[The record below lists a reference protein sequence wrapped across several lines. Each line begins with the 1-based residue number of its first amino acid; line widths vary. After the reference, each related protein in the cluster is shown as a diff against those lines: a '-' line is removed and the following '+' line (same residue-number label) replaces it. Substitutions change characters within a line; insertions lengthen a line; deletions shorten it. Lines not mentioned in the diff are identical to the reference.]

1 MDPMASQPSHDR
13 AAKRQRTQRGLTL
26 LELLVVLT
34 VAALAT
40 AAVSLSLRDPDQRAL
55 QREGERLA
63 ALLESGRSWS
73 RNSGQVLR
81 WTAGADGFAFEGH
94 TPKRAPE
101 AWQTPGIEVQW
112 TQVAQA
118 QALVL
123 GPEPIIAPQAIT
135 LRLRQQQLT
144 LSSDGLRAFEVR
156 SP

>member
-1 MDPMASQPSHDR
+1 MACRPSHER
-13 AAKRQRTQRGLTL
+13 PASHLRTQRGLTL
-26 LELLVVLT
+26 LELLMVLT
-34 VAALAT
+34 VAAMAT
-40 AAVSLSLRDPDQRAL
+40 AAISLSLRDPDQWAL

-63 ALLESGRSWS
+63 ALLESGRTWS
-73 RNSGQVLR
+73 RSSGQVLR
-81 WTAGADGFAFEGH
+81 WTAGPEGFAFEGH

-156 SP
+156 AP

>member
-1 MDPMASQPSHDR
+1 MACRPSHER
-13 AAKRQRTQRGLTL
+13 PASHLRTQRGLTL
-26 LELLVVLT
+26 LELLMVLT
-34 VAALAT
+34 VAAMAT
-40 AAVSLSLRDPDQRAL
+40 AAISLSLRDPDQRAL

-63 ALLESGRSWS
+63 ALLESGRAWS
-73 RNSGQVLR
+73 RSSGQVLR
-81 WTAGADGFAFEGH
+81 WTAGPEGFAFEGH
-94 TPKRAPE
+94 TSKRAPE

-156 SP
+156 AP

>member
-1 MDPMASQPSHDR
+1 MACRPSHER
-13 AAKRQRTQRGLTL
+13 PASHLRTQRGLTL
-26 LELLVVLT
+26 LELLMVLT
-34 VAALAT
+34 VAAMAT

-63 ALLESGRSWS
+63 ALLESGRAWS
-73 RNSGQVLR
+73 RSSGQVLR
-81 WTAGADGFAFEGH
+81 WTAGPEGFAFEGH

-112 TQVAQA
+112 TQVAQTQA

-156 SP
+156 AP

>member
-1 MDPMASQPSHDR
+1 MACRPSHER
-13 AAKRQRTQRGLTL
+13 PASHLRIHRGLTL
-26 LELLVVLT
+26 LELLMVLT
-34 VAALAT
+34 VAAIAT

-63 ALLESGRSWS
+63 ALLESGRAWS
-73 RNSGQVLR
+73 RSSGQVLR
-81 WTAGADGFAFEGH
+81 WTAGPEGFAFEGH

-112 TQVAQA
+112 TQAAQA

-156 SP
+156 AP

>member
-1 MDPMASQPSHDR
+1 MACRPSHER
-13 AAKRQRTQRGLTL
+13 PASHLRTQRGLTL
-26 LELLVVLT
+26 LELLMVLT
-34 VAALAT
+34 VVAMAT

-63 ALLESGRSWS
+63 ALLESGRAWS
-73 RNSGQVLR
+73 RSSGQVLR
-81 WTAGADGFAFEGH
+81 WTAGPEGFAFEGH

-112 TQVAQA
+112 TQVAQAQA

-156 SP
+156 VP

>member
-1 MDPMASQPSHDR
+1 MACRPSHER
-13 AAKRQRTQRGLTL
+13 PASHLRTQRGLTL
-26 LELLVVLT
+26 LELLMVLT
-34 VAALAT
+34 VAAMAT

-63 ALLESGRSWS
+63 ALLESGRAWS
-73 RNSGQVLR
+73 RSSGQVLR
-81 WTAGADGFAFEGH
+81 WTAGPEGFAFEGH
-94 TPKRAPE
+94 TPKRAAEP
-101 AWQTPGIEVQW
+101 WQTPGIEVQW
-112 TQVAQA
+112 TQVAQT

-156 SP
+156 AP

>member
-1 MDPMASQPSHDR
+1 MACRPSHERPASQL
-13 AAKRQRTQRGLTL
+13 RTQRGLTL
-26 LELLVVLT
+26 LELLMVLT
-34 VAALAT
+34 VAAMAT
-40 AAVSLSLRDPDQRAL
+40 AAISLSLRDPDQRAL

-63 ALLESGRSWS
+63 ALLESGRAWS
-73 RNSGQVLR
+73 RSSGQVLR
-81 WTAGADGFAFEGH
+81 WTAGPEGFAFEGH

-112 TQVAQA
+112 TQVAQAQA

-156 SP
+156 AP